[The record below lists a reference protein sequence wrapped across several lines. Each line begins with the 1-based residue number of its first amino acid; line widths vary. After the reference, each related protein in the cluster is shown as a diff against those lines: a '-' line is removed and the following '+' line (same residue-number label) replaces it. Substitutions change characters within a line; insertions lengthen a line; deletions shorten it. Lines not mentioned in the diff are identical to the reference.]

1 MKFRALLASA
11 LIVGSAIVVSSGA
24 TPAIG
29 DPGCK
34 PTYTFGVGGF
44 TVDTTRFPPDLGQ
57 PSLYIQGADQPVGY
71 NSLDITD
78 GVRELGRLFYEYR
91 DRCPGSHI
99 KILGHSGGAA
109 VVHVWVSQNKYVG
122 NVTAILA
129 ADPKRPAGPGGPG
142 LAGHILAV
150 PADWLGFFRG
160 ASGTD
165 ADFGTVSVL
174 TICNDG
180 DWVCNINAGPK
191 GYATTHVHG
200 NYDLNPWNYP
210 NFVSGQWYRPIY
222 E

>member
-1 MKFRALLASA
+1 MKIRATLAAIALSASLL
-11 LIVGSAIVVSSGA
+11 
-24 TPAIG
+24 PAITG
-29 DPGCK
+29 AGVSTADPGCK

-44 TVDTTRFPPDLGQ
+44 TVDTTTFPPDLGQ
-57 PSLYIQGADQPVGY
+57 PSLYIPSDQPVGY
-71 NSLDITD
+71 NSIDILD
-78 GVRELGRLFYEYR
+78 GVRELDRLFNEYR
-91 DRCPGSHI
+91 GRCQGSHI

-109 VVHVWVSQNKYVG
+109 VVHVWVSRNKHAT
-122 NVTAILA
+122 NITAILA

-142 LAGHILAV
+142 LAGHLLAA
-150 PADWLGFFRG
+150 PLDWIGFFRG

-165 ADFGTVSVL
+165 ADYGTVPVL

-180 DWVCNINAGPK
+180 DWVCNLDAGPE

-210 NFVSGQWYRPIY
+210 NFISGQWYRPIY

>member
-1 MKFRALLASA
+1 VASVALAVGLLTPAVGQPVASA
-11 LIVGSAIVVSSGA
+11 N
-24 TPAIG
+24 PE
-29 DPGCK
+29 CK
-34 PTYTFGVGGF
+34 PTFTFGVGGF
-44 TVDTTRFPPDLGQ
+44 TVDTTQFPPDLGQ
-57 PSLYIQGADQPVGY
+57 PSLYIPSDQPVGY

-78 GVRELGRLFYEYR
+78 GVRELDRLFNAYR
-91 DRCPGSHI
+91 SRCPSSHI

-109 VVHVWVSQNKYVG
+109 VVHVWVSQNKHTT

-142 LAGHILAV
+142 LAGHLLAA

-165 ADFGTVSVL
+165 ADFGNVPVL

-180 DWVCNINAGPK
+180 DWVCNINAGAW